1 LGFVFVAAE
10 VRASRLTVVRLP
22 SWLTA
27 VLLLVVALFVARAL
41 AVFNS

>member
-27 VLLLVVALFVARAL
+27 VLLLVARAL